1 MVPGA
6 IIIMMVIL
14 IVIIYQK
21 KLKEELIQVAIV
33 IIFVIVANVTI
44 CQLEVLSIKQSST
57 DPGPQFCF
65 QL

>member
-44 CQLEVLSIKQSST
+44 CQLEVLSFKQSST

>member
-33 IIFVIVANVTI
+33 IIVANVTI
-44 CQLEVLSIKQSST
+44 CQLEVLSFKQSST
-57 DPGPQFCF
+57 DPRPQFCF